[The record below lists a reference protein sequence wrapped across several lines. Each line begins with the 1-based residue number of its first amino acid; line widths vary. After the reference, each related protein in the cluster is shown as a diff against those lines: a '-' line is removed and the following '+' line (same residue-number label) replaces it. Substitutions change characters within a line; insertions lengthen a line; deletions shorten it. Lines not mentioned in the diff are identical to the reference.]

1 MSTNLK
7 NQKNIIEDAERMVL
21 AIAIHS
27 AKASYEVVSKLRS
40 EDFSLQSHQL
50 IYDVILKQQASAAEI
65 SVTKIAHDLVKDKNL
80 ERAGGLEYL
89 TEISGYFYTDEGV
102 EEYIDIV
109 FKNSIGRQLDSA
121 LKYIKDLRD
130 QNHGIEEIFAE
141 AQSKILEIKTDTTHD
156 DIVHI
161 SRTIQDVVEK
171 IHLLEQQGEAL
182 TGVTTGF
189 QKLDKITNGLQPG
202 DFIILA
208 ARPSM
213 GKTAFALNM
222 AFNAAQRQKGVAFFS
237 LEMPKEQLVQ
247 RILGSTTKI
256 ESSKIRSGSGLTTES
271 WKSITA
277 ASDKIKKM
285 NIVIDDSPGINI
297 LQIQSKLRKMKRDFD
312 IDLCVIDYLQLIST
326 IGNGDNRQNE
336 IATIS
341 RQLKKIAREIE
352 IPIVCLSQLS
362 RSVEKRE
369 DRTPIMSDLRDSGA
383 IEQDADVIMFLYRE
397 AYYEKKSGY
406 DEILDNTE
414 ETDLIISKH
423 RNGATGVVKLN
434 FHKSFGKFTDV

>member
-1 MSTNLK
+1 MNQTSNARNL
-7 NQKNIIEDAERMVL
+7 IIEDAERMVL
-21 AIAIHS
+21 ATAIHS
-27 AKASYEVVSKLRS
+27 AKASFEVMSRLKAD
-40 EDFSLQSHQL
+40 DFSLQSHQM
-50 IYDVILKQQASAAEI
+50 IYDVLMRQQIEGSET
-65 SVTKIAHDLVKDKNL
+65 SVTKIAHELLKEKKLDRV
-80 ERAGGLEYL
+80 GGIEYL
-89 TEISGYFYTDEGV
+89 TQISGYFYTDEGI
-102 EEYIDIV
+102 EEFIDIV
-109 FKNSIGRQLDSA
+109 FKNSIGRQLDFA
-121 LKYIKDLRD
+121 LNYIKDLRN
-130 QNHGIEEIFAE
+130 QEIPVEDIFSE
-141 AQSKILEIKTDTTHD
+141 AQSRILDIKTDSNHD
-156 DIVHI
+156 DIVPI
-161 SRTIQDVVEK
+161 SKTIQEVVEK
-171 IHLLEQQGEAL
+171 IHLLEQQGDVL

-189 QKLDKITNGLQPG
+189 DKLDKITNGLQAG

-213 GKTAFALNM
+213 GKTALALNL
-222 AFNAAQRQKGVAFFS
+222 AYNAAQNHHGVAFFS

-256 ESSKIRSGSGLTTES
+256 ESSKIRSGTGLTNES
-271 WKSITA
+271 WKAITA
-277 ASDKIKKM
+277 AADKIKKM

-297 LQIQSKLRKMKRDFD
+297 LQIQAKLRKMKRDHN
-312 IDLCVIDYLQLIST
+312 ISICVIDYLQLIST

-341 RQLKKIAREIE
+341 RQLKKIAREVGV
-352 IPIVCLSQLS
+352 PIVCLSQLS

-406 DEILDNTE
+406 DEVLDNTE

-423 RNGATGVVKLN
+423 RNGATGIVKLN
-434 FHKSFGKFTDV
+434 FHKSYGKFTDI